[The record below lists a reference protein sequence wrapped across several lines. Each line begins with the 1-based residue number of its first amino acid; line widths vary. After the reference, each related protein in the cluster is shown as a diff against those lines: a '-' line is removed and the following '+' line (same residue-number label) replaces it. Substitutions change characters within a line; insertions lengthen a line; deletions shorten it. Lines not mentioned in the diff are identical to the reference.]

1 MGNTKEYVPS
11 PTIKASVVNTCLKYN
26 FIYRDTTR
34 SRAHPLN
41 CSRGCT
47 LLVLSATEILH
58 DVPYLTHS
66 DDKMDLR
73 AK

>member
-11 PTIKASVVNTCLKYN
+11 PTIKASVVNPRLKCN
-26 FIYRDTTR
+26 FSRDSTPST
-34 SRAHPLN
+34 AHPLN
-41 CSRGCT
+41 FSRGCT